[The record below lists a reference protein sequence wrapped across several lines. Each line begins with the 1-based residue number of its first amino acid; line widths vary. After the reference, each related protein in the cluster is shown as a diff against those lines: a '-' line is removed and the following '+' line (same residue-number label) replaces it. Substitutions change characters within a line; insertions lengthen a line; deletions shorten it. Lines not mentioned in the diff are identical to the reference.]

1 MSPAQSYAKVRAHT
15 EQICKPLKVE
25 DYAMQ
30 PFSFGSP
37 AKWHLAHTSWFFE
50 TFILKEHVKDY
61 QLYDEKFP
69 FYFNSYYQTLG
80 ERQQRDQRA
89 WLTRPTV
96 EEVYNYRK
104 HVDQAMVEFLSG
116 DIHEDVL
123 GLLTIGLQHE
133 QQHQEL
139 LLTDLKIGFSVQPF
153 DVIYDTHPLIPD
165 GEVLSN
171 SSQEWIK
178 VEAGLYEIGH
188 DGNGFAFD
196 NEYTR
201 HKVHLEAY
209 QISNTPVTTGEF
221 IEFIEAGGYEH
232 FQYWHDEAWH
242 WLQDEGI
249 QLPLYWE
256 KDGDKYSQFTL
267 SGRIPITGKEI
278 MQHVSFYEAA
288 AFAAWKGCRLPTE
301 AEWEAANHLFSWGVV
316 WEWTNSAYLPYPGYT
331 KPEGAVGE
339 YNGKFMVNQMVLRGS
354 SIATSQN
361 HSRPTYR
368 NFFHTNLRWQFS
380 GIRLAKDA

>member
-1 MSPAQSYAKVRAHT
+1 MTLLESYQKVRAHT
-15 EQICKPLKVE
+15 EQICKPLSVE

-50 TFILKEHVKDY
+50 TFVLKEHSSGY
-61 QLYDEKFP
+61 ELFDEKFL

-89 WLTRPTV
+89 WLTRPSV
-96 EEVYNYRK
+96 ERVYEYRK
-104 HVDQAMVEFLSG
+104 HVDQAMASLLDGKVTSEIES
-116 DIHEDVL
+116 
-123 GLLTIGLQHE
+123 LLTIGLQHE

-139 LLTDLKIGFSVQPF
+139 LLTDLKVGFSVQPF
-153 DVIYDTHPLIPD
+153 DVAYDTHPIISD

-171 SSQEWIK
+171 SIAEWISVK
-178 VEAGLYEIGH
+178 EGTYEIGH

-196 NEYTR
+196 NEHSR
-201 HKVHLEAY
+201 HKVYLNAY
-209 QISNTPVTTGEF
+209 QISSSPVTTGEF
-221 IEFIEAGGYEH
+221 IEFIEDGGYEN
-232 FQYWHDEAWH
+232 FKYWHDEAWH
-242 WLQDEGI
+242 WLQDENI
-249 QLPLYWE
+249 KLPMYWRKE
-256 KDGDKYSQFTL
+256 LDGYSQFTL
-267 SGRIPITGKEI
+267 SGRRAITGKEI

-288 AFAAWKGCRLPTE
+288 AFAAWRGCRLPTE
-301 AEWEAANHLFSWGVV
+301 AEWEIANNQFSWGVV
-316 WEWTNSAYLPYPGYT
+316 WEWTNSAYLPYPGYR

-354 SIATSQN
+354 SIATSAN

-368 NFFHTNLRWQFS
+368 NFFHTNLRWQFT